1 MERCVIEKWRTKET
15 YHLKVDR
22 RDMDGFRWNEGINGP
37 IIEEFDREGEKK
49 IEREDLGFL
58 NCLLSSKQC

>member
-1 MERCVIEKWRTKET
+1 M
-15 YHLKVDR
+15 DR